1 MSIFAGFS
9 SSGVRDPPTHGLY
22 IPLRTAKLRTV
33 GRGCAPHIVTR
44 LRTQLPFVWGRRTLK
59 AVLAPI
65 DTVLITGATGFV
77 GSHVVEAIAG
87 QARRIKALV
96 RPTSRQEHL
105 IQFGIEPVPGS
116 LEDVESVHRAVA
128 SADVVIHLAAATR
141 AANEAEFARANE
153 QGTRAVVDAVLRAE
167 RPPRRLVYLS
177 SLAAVGPARNGRPV
191 GPADTPAPLTAY
203 GRTKLAGERIS
214 QQAASVAQVAV
225 LRAPAVYG
233 PRERDIYD
241 VFRMAKRGIV
251 VVPSG
256 PPRSLQ
262 MIHVA
267 DLARAVVLAA
277 TGEAVSGV
285 YHIAEPRAYLW
296 TEIARLVAKA
306 VGSKARLV
314 TIPAGLIAAAGAIS
328 EGVGRLIGR
337 PSIFSRDKARELL
350 APGWLCETEAA
361 RRDLGFVAAIP
372 LERGL
377 AETAVWYR
385 EHGWL

>member
-1 MSIFAGFS
+1 MRSKPKYESRFGWENIGS
-9 SSGVRDPPTHGLY
+9 V
-22 IPLRTAKLRTV
+22 
-33 GRGCAPHIVTR
+33 
-44 LRTQLPFVWGRRTLK
+44 QLPFARHRPTLK
-59 AVLAPI
+59 AVLTPT
-65 DTVLITGATGFV
+65 DTILITGATGFV

-87 QARRIKALV
+87 RARVRALV
-96 RPTSRQEHL
+96 RPSSRREHL
-105 IQFGIEPVPGS
+105 ISHGIELVPAA

-141 AANEAEFARANE
+141 AVHESAFARANA
-153 QGTRAVVDAVLRAE
+153 QGTQVIVDAVLAAE
-167 RPPRRLVYLS
+167 RAPRRLVYLS

-191 GPADTPAPLTAY
+191 GPHDTPAPLTAY
-203 GRTKLAGERIS
+203 GRTKLAGEQIS
-214 QQAASVAQVAV
+214 QQAAAVSQVVV

-241 VFRMAKRGIV
+241 FFRMAQLGILI
-251 VVPSG
+251 VPSG
-256 PPRSLQ
+256 PPRRLQ

-277 TGEAVSGV
+277 TGDDVRGV
-285 YHIAEPRAYLW
+285 YHIAEPRAYVW
-296 TEIARLVAKA
+296 ADVARLVAKA
-306 VGSKARLV
+306 VGRKARLV
-314 TIPAGLIAAAGAIS
+314 TVPAGLIAAAGAVS
-328 EGVGRLIGR
+328 EGLGRLMGR

-361 RRDLGFVAAIP
+361 RRDLGFEAAIP

>member
-1 MSIFAGFS
+1 MT
-9 SSGVRDPPTHGLY
+9 PT
-22 IPLRTAKLRTV
+22 
-33 GRGCAPHIVTR
+33 
-44 LRTQLPFVWGRRTLK
+44 
-59 AVLAPI
+59 
-65 DTVLITGATGFV
+65 DTILITGATGFV

-87 QARRIKALV
+87 RARVRALV
-96 RPTSRQEHL
+96 RPSSRREHL
-105 IQFGIEPVPGS
+105 ISYGIEPVPAS

-141 AANEAEFARANE
+141 AVDEAAFARANA
-153 QGTRAVVDAVLRAE
+153 QGTQVIVDAVLRAE

-191 GPADTPAPLTAY
+191 GPDDTPAPLTAY
-203 GRTKLAGERIS
+203 GRTKLAGEQIS
-214 QQAASVAQVAV
+214 QQAAAVSQVAV

-233 PRERDIYD
+233 PRERDLYD
-241 VFRMAKRGIV
+241 FFRMAQRGILI
-251 VVPSG
+251 VPSG
-256 PPRSLQ
+256 PPRRLQ

-267 DLARAVVLAA
+267 DLARAVILAA
-277 TGEAVSGV
+277 TGEDVRGV

-296 TEIARLVAKA
+296 ADVARLVAKA
-306 VGSKARLV
+306 VGRKARLV
-314 TIPAGLIAAAGAIS
+314 TVPAGLIAAAGAVS
-328 EGVGRLIGR
+328 EGVGRLMGR

-361 RRDLGFVAAIP
+361 RRDLGFEAAIP